1 MSKTQPL
8 KEPEQINELKNYFM
22 KRGEIR
28 NYALIVIGLN
38 TSLRISDILAL
49 KWRDV
54 YNFQMRCYRQHLCVV
69 EKKTQKNNIVA
80 LNGAIIDAL
89 ELLRDEQS
97 FISRDTYLF
106 LSQKGENRPITRNR
120 AFTII
125 KEASNM
131 LGFEDNISCHSLRKT
146 FGYQAWKQGVQPAL
160 LMSIYNHSSYEI
172 TKRYLGINQDE
183 RDQVFLKIM
192 L

>member
-1 MSKTQPL
+1 MSKTQPI
-8 KEPEQINELKNYFM
+8 KEFEQINALKEYFL
-22 KRGEIR
+22 KKKEVR
-28 NYALIVIGLN
+28 NYVLVVLGLN
-38 TSLRISDILAL
+38 TSLRISDLLILRW
-49 KWRDV
+49 KDV
-54 YNFQMRCYRQHLCVV
+54 YNYRANAYRQHIAVT
-69 EKKTQKNNIVA
+69 EKKTGKSNIVA
-80 LNGAIIDAL
+80 INPAIIEAL
-89 ELLRDEQS
+89 ELLRSTGHNAPEE
-97 FISRDTYLF
+97 YLF
-106 LSQKGENRPITRNR
+106 RSQKGENRPITRNR

-125 KEASNM
+125 KEAATT
-131 LGFEDNISCHSLRKT
+131 LGFEDNIACHSLRKT

>member
-1 MSKTQPL
+1 MGKTQPL
-8 KEPEQINELKNYFM
+8 KELEQINELKDYFYA
-22 KRGEIR
+22 RGEIR

-49 KWRDV
+49 KWQDV
-54 YNFQMRCYRQHLCVV
+54 YNFHTGAYRQHLSVC

-80 LNGAIIDAL
+80 INHSIIEVLDL
-89 ELLRDEQS
+89 LKEVETELQPTTFL
-97 FISRDTYLF
+97 FTSR
-106 LSQKGENRPITRNR
+106 KGENKPITRNH
-120 AFTII
+120 AFVII
-125 KEASNM
+125 KNASRT

-172 TKRYLGINQDE
+172 TKRYLGITQDE
-183 RDQVFLKIM
+183 RDQVFMNITL
-192 L
+192 

>member
-1 MSKTQPL
+1 MAKTQPL
-8 KEPEQINELKNYFM
+8 KEMEQINALKDYFFE
-22 KRGEIR
+22 RGEIR

-49 KWRDV
+49 TWQDV
-54 YNFQMRCYRQHLCVV
+54 YNFHTGTYRQHISVQ
-69 EKKTQKNNIVA
+69 EKKTQKQNTVA
-80 LNGAIIDAL
+80 INSSIIEVLD
-89 ELLRDEQS
+89 LLKNQDHQIHPDT
-97 FISRDTYLF
+97 FLFTSR
-106 LSQKGENRPITRNR
+106 KGENKPITRNH
-120 AFTII
+120 AFTLI
-125 KEASNM
+125 KNAAAS

-172 TKRYLGINQDE
+172 TKRYLGIAQDE
-183 RDQVFLKIM
+183 RDEVFMKIV